1 MSDEY
6 PEVPRDLSLY
16 EKGRE
21 VLAALAPIVQ
31 AGPGGTQTFAELT
44 DLVDLLKPDQKP
56 EESLFPPLQG
66 PKASRALAVLR
77 ANYQNAVGLNIFDSK
92 VEQTV
97 RTALRLAL
105 AIVQDE
111 QDRISESYRNSGEM
125 DTPDQ
130 DAVDAIVDMLEIPE
144 PLSALLWGR
153 STRKDK

>member
-1 MSDEY
+1 MSEY

-21 VLAALAPIVQ
+21 VLTALAPIVQ
-31 AGPGGTQTFAELT
+31 AGPEATRTFAELT
-44 DLVDLLKPDQKP
+44 DLVDFLKPDQKP
-56 EESLFPPLQG
+56 EENLHPPLQG
-66 PKASRALAVLR
+66 PRASRALAVLR

-97 RTALRLAL
+97 RMALRLAL

-111 QDRISESYRNSGEM
+111 QEKLSEGYRNSGVM
-125 DTPDQ
+125 DTPDL
-130 DAVDAIVDMLEIPE
+130 DAVTEIADMLEIPE

-153 STRKDK
+153 TAAKDTK